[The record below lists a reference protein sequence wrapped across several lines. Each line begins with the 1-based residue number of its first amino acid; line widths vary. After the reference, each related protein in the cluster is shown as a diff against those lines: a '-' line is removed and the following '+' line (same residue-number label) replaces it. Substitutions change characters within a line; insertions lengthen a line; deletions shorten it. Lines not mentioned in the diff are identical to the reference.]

1 MIRFTVATV
10 CFNAATT
17 LRRTLDS
24 VLVQQYPHI
33 EHLIIDGAST
43 DDTRRMVDEYAAL

>member
-24 VLVQQYPHI
+24 VLVQQISSH
-33 EHLIIDGAST
+33 
-43 DDTRRMVDEYAAL
+43 